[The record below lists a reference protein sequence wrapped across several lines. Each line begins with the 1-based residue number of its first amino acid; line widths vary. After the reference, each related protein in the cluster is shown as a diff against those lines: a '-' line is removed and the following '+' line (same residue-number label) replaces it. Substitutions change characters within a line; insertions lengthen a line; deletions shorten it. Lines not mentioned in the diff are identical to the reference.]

1 MKAAPFDYIRPQGVA
16 EAIAA
21 LQQENKTVSLLAG
34 GQSLLVLLSLRMAP
48 VDLLVDISRLD
59 ELKVVSE
66 TRTHVFIGAAT
77 THAMIED
84 GAVPD
89 PSRGLMARVASAIA
103 YRAIRN
109 HGTIGGSVALA
120 DPAADWPACLMALD
134 AQAVLLGPAGD
145 RREAVTD
152 FVQGMY
158 TTSLEQGEIILGFD
172 IPRLPAGTR
181 YGVAK
186 VTRKSGAFASSMA
199 FVVERGEGTPPS
211 VILGATANR
220 AQPMP
225 AVVAYLSQHAEIDEA
240 DMRAVIGADLNIVDP
255 EADAYQRRTHTATVL
270 RAIREARGQC

>member
-21 LQQENKTVSLLAG
+21 LQQENKTVGLLAG

-48 VDLLVDISRLD
+48 VDLLVDISRLE
-59 ELKVVSE
+59 ELKAVSE
-66 TRTHVFIGAAT
+66 TPTHVFIGAAT

-89 PSRGLMARVASAIA
+89 PSRGLMPRVASAIA

-199 FVVERGEGTPPS
+199 FVVERGEGAPPS

>member
-1 MKAAPFDYIRPQGVA
+1 MKSAPFDYIRAKGVA

-21 LQQENKTVSLLAG
+21 LRQENKSVSLLAG
-34 GQSLLVLLSLRMAP
+34 GQSLLVLLGLRLTP
-48 VDLLVDISRLD
+48 VDLLVDIGRIE
-59 ELKVVSE
+59 ELKTVSE
-66 TRTHVFIGAAT
+66 SATHVFLGAAT

-89 PSRGLMARVASAIA
+89 PSRGLMPRVASAIA

-134 AQAVLLGPAGD
+134 AQVVVRGPAGE
-145 RREAVTD
+145 RRQAVTD

-158 TTSLEQGEIILGFD
+158 TTTLEQGEIILGFD
-172 IPRLPAGTR
+172 IPRLPADAR
-181 YGVAK
+181 FGVAK

-199 FVVERGEGTPPS
+199 FVVERGKGVPAR
-211 VILGATANR
+211 VILGATASH

-225 AVVAYLSQHAEIDEA
+225 AVAAYLSQHIEIDEA
-240 DMRAVIGADLNIVDP
+240 EVRAAIGADLDAVDP
-255 EADAYQRRTHTATVL
+255 DADAYQRRNHTATVL
-270 RAIREARGQC
+270 RAIREARA

>member
-1 MKAAPFDYIRPQGVA
+1 MKSAPFDYIRPKGVA

-21 LQQENKTVSLLAG
+21 LKQEDKSVSLIAG

-48 VDLLVDISRLD
+48 VDLLVDIGRID
-59 ELKVVSE
+59 ELKTVSE
-66 TRTHVFIGAAT
+66 TSTHVFLGAAT

-84 GAVPD
+84 GGVPD
-89 PSRGLMARVASAIA
+89 PSRGLMPRVASAIA

-120 DPAADWPACLMALD
+120 DPAADWPACLMALG
-134 AQAVLLGPAGD
+134 ATAAIRGPAGE

-158 TTSLEQGEIILGFD
+158 TTTLQQGEVVLGFD
-172 IPRLPAGTR
+172 IPRLPAGAR
-181 YGVAK
+181 WGAAK

-199 FVVERGEGTPPS
+199 FVIERGDGAPVR
-211 VILGATANR
+211 VILGATASH

-225 AVVAYLSQHAEIDEA
+225 AVAAYLSQHDKIDEA
-240 DMRAVIGADLNIVDP
+240 EIRSAVAADLDVVDP
-255 EADAYQRRTHTATVL
+255 AADAYQRRNHTATVL
-270 RAIREARGQC
+270 RAIREARA

>member
-1 MKAAPFDYIRPQGVA
+1 MKSAPFDYIRPQGVA

-21 LQQENKTVSLLAG
+21 LKQEDKTVSLVAG

-48 VDLLVDISRLD
+48 VDLLVDIGRID
-59 ELKVVSE
+59 ELKTVSE
-66 TRTHVFIGAAT
+66 TSTHVFLGAAT

-84 GAVPD
+84 AGVPD
-89 PSRGLMARVASAIA
+89 PSRGLMPRVASAIA

-134 AQAVLLGPAGD
+134 AAANIRGPAGE

-158 TTSLEQGEIILGFD
+158 TTTLQQGEIILGFD
-172 IPRLPAGTR
+172 IPRLPAGAR
-181 YGVAK
+181 WGAAK

-199 FVVERGEGTPPS
+199 FVIERGDGAPAR
-211 VILGATANR
+211 VILGATASH

-225 AVVAYLSQHAEIDEA
+225 AVADYLSHHTKIDETEL
-240 DMRAVIGADLNIVDP
+240 RAAISTDLDTVDP
-255 EADAYQRRTHTATVL
+255 EADAYQRRNHTATVL
-270 RAIREARGQC
+270 RAIREARA

>member
-1 MKAAPFDYIRPQGVA
+1 MKPAPFDYIRPQGVA

-21 LQQENKTVSLLAG
+21 LRQDDKTVSLLAG

-48 VDLLVDISRLD
+48 VDLLIDIGRIE
-59 ELKVVSE
+59 ELKTVSE
-66 TRTHVFIGAAT
+66 SATHVFLGAAT

-89 PSRGLMARVASAIA
+89 PSRGLMPRVASAIA

-134 AQAVLLGPAGD
+134 ATVLVRGPAGD
-145 RREAVTD
+145 RREAVTG

-158 TTSLEQGEIILGFD
+158 TTSLQQGEIILGFD
-172 IPRLPAGTR
+172 IPRLPAGAR
-181 YGVAK
+181 WGAAK
-186 VTRKSGAFASSMA
+186 VTRKSGAFASAMA
-199 FVVERGEGTPPS
+199 YVVEGCDGTPAR
-211 VILGATANR
+211 VILGATASR

-225 AVVAYLSQHAEIDEA
+225 ATAAYLSQHTAIDETEL
-240 DMRAVIGADLNIVDP
+240 RATIGADLVAVDP
-255 EADAYQRRTHTATVL
+255 EADAYQRRNHTATVL
-270 RAIREARGQC
+270 RAIREARA

>member
-1 MKAAPFDYIRPQGVA
+1 MKSAPFDYIRPKGVA

-21 LQQENKTVSLLAG
+21 LRQEDKTVSLLAG
-34 GQSLLVLLSLRMAP
+34 GQSLLVLLSLRITP
-48 VDLLVDISRLD
+48 VDLLVDIGRIE
-59 ELKVVSE
+59 ELKTVSE
-66 TRTHVFIGAAT
+66 SATHVFLGAAT

-89 PSRGLMARVASAIA
+89 PSHGLMPRVASAIA

-134 AQAVLLGPAGD
+134 AQVVIRGPAGE
-145 RREAVTD
+145 RRQAVTD

-158 TTSLEQGEIILGFD
+158 TTTLEQGEIILGFE

-181 YGVAK
+181 WGAAK

-199 FVVERGEGTPPS
+199 FVVERGEGAPAR
-211 VILGATANR
+211 VILGATASH

-225 AVVAYLSQHAEIDEA
+225 AVADYLSQHAEIDETEV
-240 DMRAVIGADLNIVDP
+240 RAAIGADLDAVDP
-255 EADAYQRRTHTATVL
+255 EADAYQRRNHTATVL
-270 RAIREARGQC
+270 RAIREARA

>member
-1 MKAAPFDYIRPQGVA
+1 MKPAPFDYVRPQGVA

-21 LQQENKTVSLLAG
+21 LQQENTAVSLLAG

-48 VDLLVDISRLD
+48 VDLLVDIGRLA
-59 ELKVVSE
+59 ELKTVSE
-66 TRTHVFIGAAT
+66 SPTHVFLGAAT
-77 THAMIED
+77 THATIED

-89 PSRGLMARVASAIA
+89 PSLGLMPRVASAIA

-134 AQAVLLGPAGD
+134 AHVVVRGPAGD
-145 RREAVTD
+145 RREAVTG

-158 TTSLEQGEIILGFD
+158 TTSLAQGEIILGFD

-181 YGVAK
+181 WGAAK

-199 FVVERGEGTPPS
+199 FVVERGAGAAAS
-211 VILGATANR
+211 VILGATASR
-220 AQPMP
+220 AQSLPGV
-225 AVVAYLSQHAEIDEA
+225 AAYLQQHAVIDEGGL
-240 DMRAVIGADLNIVDP
+240 RATIDADLDAVDP
-255 EADAYQRRTHTATVL
+255 DADAYQRRTHSATVL
-270 RAIREARGQC
+270 RAVHEARGRC

>member
-1 MKAAPFDYIRPQGVA
+1 MKSAPFDYIRPKGVA

-34 GQSLLVLLSLRMAP
+34 GQSLLVLLSLRVAP
-48 VDLLVDISRLD
+48 VDLLVDIGRID
-59 ELKVVSE
+59 ELKTVSE
-66 TRTHVFIGAAT
+66 SATHVFLGAAT

-89 PSRGLMARVASAIA
+89 PSRGLMPRVASAIA

-134 AQAVLLGPAGD
+134 AQVAVRGPGGE
-145 RREAVTD
+145 RRQPVTE

-158 TTSLEQGEIILGFD
+158 TTTLQQGEVILGFD
-172 IPRLPAGTR
+172 IPRLPPGARWGA
-181 YGVAK
+181 AK

-199 FVVERGEGTPPS
+199 FVIERGEGAPAR
-211 VILGATANR
+211 VILGATASH

-225 AVVAYLSQHAEIDEA
+225 AVADYLSQQAKIDET
-240 DMRAVIGADLNIVDP
+240 DLRAAIGADLDVVDP
-255 EADAYQRRTHTATVL
+255 EADAFQRRNHTATVL
-270 RAIREARGQC
+270 RAIREGRA